1 MSFFCMG
8 SSLWLE
14 IAILKDFAHIEQNRY
29 KPLSSQQHTD
39 SLKHFR
45 FVADEPT
52 EMLVKGEFGW

>member
-1 MSFFCMG
+1 MIGNSY
-8 SSLWLE
+8 
-14 IAILKDFAHIEQNRY
+14 LKDFAHIEQNRY

-52 EMLVKGEFGW
+52 EMLVK